1 MSSPQH
7 LMGLWGTTWHYGNE
21 KRENHQS
28 GITIWL
34 YIYIYTYYIYGYMVI
49 TQENEILPTI
59 PPIFMGY
66 NGIYTNKM
74 WINGIKKNNHSM
86 ILWGYNG
93 IAPTIWFGWV
103 QKRGAAVLLPHFYG
117 EDEDKPLDC
126 GVTNTESQ
134 SSVEGIFC
142 CLRKQTVSTSHWVAR
157 SQTWQTDSILLNQ

>member
-1 MSSPQH
+1 MV
-7 LMGLWGTTWHYGNE
+7 MKKGRTIKVGL
-21 KRENHQS
+21 
-28 GITIWL
+28 L
-34 YIYIYTYYIYGYMVI
+34 YDFIYIYTYYIYGYLVI